1 MNNKIALLVGVGANQ
16 IKIPC
21 VVFPNFDAGM
31 EHVKG
36 ILGSPNFQGVEK
48 DNRTAQ
54 WDVNFE
60 DDGEQEHLSEKFFT
74 SYYDGCG
81 ECYRLNLREVDFGVP
96 LVGWNLD

>member
-36 ILGSPNFQGVEK
+36 ILGSP
-48 DNRTAQ
+48 TAQ
-54 WDVNFE
+54 EIVEENRVAEWDVNFE
-60 DDGEQEHLSEKFFT
+60 DDGEQERLSEKFFK
-74 SYYDGCG
+74 SYYGGCG
-81 ECYRLNLREVDFGVP
+81 ECYSLILREADFGVP
-96 LVGWNLD
+96 LVGWDLD